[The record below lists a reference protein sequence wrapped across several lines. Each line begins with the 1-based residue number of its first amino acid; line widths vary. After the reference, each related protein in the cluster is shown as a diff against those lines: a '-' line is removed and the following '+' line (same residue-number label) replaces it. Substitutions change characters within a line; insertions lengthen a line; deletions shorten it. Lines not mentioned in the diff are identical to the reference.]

1 MFIPREIPVIY
12 YAVEYQTLPWQRIKK
27 KKKQAIRKREKREES
42 LKDRR

>member
-27 KKKQAIRKREKREES
+27 EEKNKRFESEKKEWN
-42 LKDRR
+42 L

>member
-27 KKKQAIRKREKREES
+27 KEKKNKRFESEKKERN
-42 LKDRR
+42 L